1 MKKIIKTPFAN
12 MYDDASFSSQLVTQ
26 GLIWDIAEQLDRK
39 GDWVRLRLP
48 DGYEA
53 WSQDFSTL
61 ELSPE
66 TGSLLNTLPRLT
78 VHTPFLS
85 IYDNPAMQGQRMGVL
100 AMGASVPYLEQNDED
115 YEILLPDGG
124 HGHVRQPELT
134 VTDPRDVIL
143 CSAGRILG
151 ASYFWGGKTENGC
164 DCSGL
169 TQMCFR
175 IAGLSLP
182 RDAGQQIKRL
192 KEDPVSPEEARPG
205 DLAFF
210 QNEKGNIVHVA
221 IMRRTPEYIHAS
233 GEVKINSFDPGKT
246 HYLKKLHDMLEGIY
260 SIETLLRG

>member
-39 GDWVRLRLP
+39 GDWVRLRLT

-85 IYDNPAMQGQRMGVL
+85 IYDNPAMKGQRMGVL
-100 AMGASVPYLEQNDED
+100 TMGASVPYLEQRGED
-115 YEILLPDGG
+115 HEILLPGG
-124 HGHVRQPELT
+124 RHGHVRQPELT
-134 VTDPRDVIL
+134 VTDPRDIIL

-192 KEDPVSPEEARPG
+192 KEDPVSLRRPG
-205 DLAFF
+205 RGILPSFRM
-210 QNEKGNIVHVA
+210 KRGISC
-221 IMRRTPEYIHAS
+221 MSRSCGGRRNTFMHPA
-233 GEVKINSFDPGKT
+233 
-246 HYLKKLHDMLEGIY
+246 
-260 SIETLLRG
+260 R